1 MYEADPF
8 LDQQEIKI
16 RQAKAAEKRE
26 EAAASN
32 SSRLDVRKAASSNEF
47 SQSPEVRMA
56 TSLRE
61 LVEDAIKEVSYPS
74 FIPKNDILRWR
85 PRNFLLTQELT
96 RVATHW
102 EYFPMRIPPS
112 FLPNWDILVSIRPK
126 YEMQQNSYLKA
137 LPYPPNYLVLY
148 PLWKPPS
155 NI

>member
-8 LDQQEIKI
+8 LAHQEVKK
-16 RQAKAAEKRE
+16 RQVKATEKRE
-26 EAAASN
+26 EAAT
-32 SSRLDVRKAASSNEF
+32 SSSSTVDVRKSASSNEF

-61 LVEDAIKEVSYPS
+61 LVEDAIKEASYS
-74 FIPKNDILRWR
+74 LFILKKGTKWR

-96 RVATHW
+96 RVVTHSQYYP
-102 EYFPMRIPPS
+102 ERISLS
-112 FLPNWDILVSIRPK
+112 FLLNWDILVSIKPK
-126 YEMQQNSYLKA
+126 YEMQQNSCLKA

-148 PLWKPPS
+148 PLWKPAS

>member
-8 LDQQEIKI
+8 LAQQEIKI

-32 SSRLDVRKAASSNEF
+32 SSTLDVRKAASSNEF

-61 LVEDAIKEVSYPS
+61 LVEDAIKEVSYSS
-74 FIPKNDILRWR
+74 FIRKNDILRWR

-102 EYFPMRIPPS
+102 EHFLKRIPPS
-112 FLPNWDILVSIRPK
+112 SLPNWNILVSIRSK
-126 YEMQQNSYLKA
+126 YEMQPNSYLKT
-137 LPYPPNYLVLY
+137 LPYPSTYLVLY